1 MTHILNIRRCFETA
15 FMHENPI
22 TRIVP
27 QKVNDIIHFRNGYST
42 VNNNIRPPSRAQSCQ
57 APLPSIGSIVSSTGW
72 DSRSIAT
79 QTSDEE
85 SHENRGPPAV
95 STNVERRLRQ
105 PKWRRMARQR
115 KSIAVMQETRETMEL
130 TNRFRSNSYS
140 SSALMSTST
149 KQPAATAN
157 KPFRTCG
164 SVDDLI
170 AGDENQK
177 QFLAKYE
184 KLGQDEFDVQP
195 RRQRRFSMVSLP
207 ATSSSSV
214 GVVDLDPK
222 MTNSSPPD
230 NMILSKTVRKE
241 KRKQRDRRERSVE
254 RNFYPQQQHQHESSP
269 QSMVS
274 SSVSSLASTSTAC
287 NHYRTLGQYRHL
299 TVKTPIHIC
308 GHNAPIPSMDEGMQ
322 SARAIPF
329 KEADYAHPGSGISL
343 NPRGKQCAIE
353 SFQLLGLLLPPEH
366 RRRLQLLLK
375 FMKRVS
381 SKHGLKISTH
391 PTKNCYDV
399 VLETFSESILK
410 PKRDFANYD
419 EDLCRKIVGF
429 FMENYD
435 EIWTPPVCLRKEVE
449 DKVRAGF
456 EKSDQVI

>member
-1 MTHILNIRRCFETA
+1 MN
-15 FMHENPI
+15 ENPI

-42 VNNNIRPPSRAQSCQ
+42 AINSRPPSRAQSCQ
-57 APLPSIGSIVSSTGW
+57 APLPSVGSIVSSTGW

-85 SHENRGPPAV
+85 SHENKGPAV
-95 STNVERRLRQ
+95 SNAERRLRQ

-115 KSIAVMQETRETMEL
+115 KSIAVMETRETMEL
-130 TNRFRSNSYS
+130 TNRFRSSSCS
-140 SSALMSTST
+140 SSALTST
-149 KQPAATAN
+149 KPATN
-157 KPFRTCG
+157 QPFRTSG

-207 ATSSSSV
+207 TTSTSSV
-214 GVVDLDPK
+214 GAVDLDPK

-254 RNFYPQQQHQHESSP
+254 RNNYPQQLQQHQHLHESP

-329 KEADYAHPGSGISL
+329 KEADHAHPGSGISL
-343 NPRGKQCAIE
+343 NAQGKQCAIE

-375 FMKRVS
+375 FMRRVS

-449 DKVRAGF
+449 DKVCT
-456 EKSDQVI
+456 ST